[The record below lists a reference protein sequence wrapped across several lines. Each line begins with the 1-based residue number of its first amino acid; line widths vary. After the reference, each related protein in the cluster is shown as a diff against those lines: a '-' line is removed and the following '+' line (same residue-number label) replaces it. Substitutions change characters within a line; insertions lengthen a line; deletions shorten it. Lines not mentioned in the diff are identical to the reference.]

1 MNVLLPNLKMQAA
14 IGQMCLIMFLRR
26 LNTTYLIL
34 STTYSVNF
42 NKQNSKRHL
51 FKSKLEIPYLLLQT
65 PSDYFQV

>member
-1 MNVLLPNLKMQAA
+1 MNVLLPYFKMYTT
-14 IGQMCLIMFLRR
+14 IEQMCLIIFLGL

-34 STTYSVNF
+34 NTTYLVKF

-51 FKSKLEIPYLLLQT
+51 FKSKLEIPYLPLQT